1 MYGIYKKNIY
11 MNILR
16 LGYEKPT
23 AFALCASILDLVA
36 FLRLSLF
43 KTKPG
48 GSGNQTQDLMAP
60 KPYPTSKMRLGYNAM
75 GTNRHMYVCKYNI
88 KGIKSNS

>member
-1 MYGIYKKNIY
+1 MYEIYKKNY

-36 FLRLSLF
+36 FVRLSLF
-43 KTKPG
+43 KTKCA
-48 GSGNQTQDLMAP
+48 GSGEIP
-60 KPYPTSKMRLGYNAM
+60 RF
-75 GTNRHMYVCKYNI
+75 
-88 KGIKSNS
+88 

>member
-1 MYGIYKKNIY
+1 

-36 FLRLSLF
+36 FARLSLF
-43 KTKPG
+43 KTKVE
-48 GSGNQTQDLMAP
+48 SHSQVYT
-60 KPYPTSKMRLGYNAM
+60 KCIKRLFSFMN
-75 GTNRHMYVCKYNI
+75 
-88 KGIKSNS
+88 